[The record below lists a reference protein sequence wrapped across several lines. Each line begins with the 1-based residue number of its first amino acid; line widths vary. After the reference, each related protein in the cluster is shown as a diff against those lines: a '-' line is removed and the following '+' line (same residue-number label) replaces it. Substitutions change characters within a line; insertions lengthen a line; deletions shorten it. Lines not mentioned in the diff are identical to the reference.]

1 MFCIFLIKRVI
12 INLKEVRNMD
22 LTMDIAAMSVNMN
35 TMQTMQ
41 AMDISVMKMAM
52 TAEAAAMENMLE
64 SIDVSSLTGVGG
76 NLDIMA

>member
-1 MFCIFLIKRVI
+1 
-12 INLKEVRNMD
+12 MD

-35 TMQTMQ
+35 AMQTMQ
-41 AMDISVMKMAM
+41 TMDISVMKMAM

>member
-1 MFCIFLIKRVI
+1 
-12 INLKEVRNMD
+12 MD

-64 SIDVSSLTGVGG
+64 AINVSSLTGVGS
-76 NLDIMA
+76 NLDIIA

>member
-1 MFCIFLIKRVI
+1 
-12 INLKEVRNMD
+12 MD

-64 SIDVSSLTGVGG
+64 AIDVSSLTGVGG
-76 NLDIMA
+76 NLDIIA